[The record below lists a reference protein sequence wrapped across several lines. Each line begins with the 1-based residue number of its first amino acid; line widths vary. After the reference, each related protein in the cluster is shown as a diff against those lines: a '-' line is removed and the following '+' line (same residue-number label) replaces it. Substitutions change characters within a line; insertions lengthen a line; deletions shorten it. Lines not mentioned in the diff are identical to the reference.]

1 MSSAYLGRQSVY
13 IKSFKE
19 MNIDKLC
26 ENLNN
31 NIYRN
36 ALVKKE
42 ILISLAQFCFTT
54 RKYLDKIDDHNNK
67 IKNNPF
73 PDAGFD
79 LFCPMD
85 IDTFSYDTSCKI
97 NLGIRCAAYS
107 TDGTPMSY
115 YLYPRSSISK
125 TPFRLANSVGII
137 DSGYRGN
144 IICMLDKINTTSA
157 TIEKH
162 TRYFQICSP
171 GLTPI
176 KVILVDSESELGYTE
191 RGSGGFGSTGK

>member
-1 MSSAYLGRQSVY
+1 MTVMLLKIFVED
-13 IKSFKE
+13 KE
-19 MNIDKLC
+19 LK
-26 ENLNN
+26 EK
-31 NIYRN
+31 YRYAIAN
-36 ALVKKE
+36 
-42 ILISLAQFCFTT
+42 
-54 RKYLDKIDDHNNK
+54 HNSK
-67 IKNNPF
+67 VSGLH

-85 IDTFSYDTSCKI
+85 IDTFSYDTSCKV

-107 TDGTPMSY
+107 SDGTPMSY

-162 TRYFQICSP
+162 TR
-171 GLTPI
+171 
-176 KVILVDSESELGYTE
+176 
-191 RGSGGFGSTGK
+191 